1 MNFKQFLIF
10 IGVSLLLHLILLGI
24 AFSSFLAPLFSHYD
38 SVDLDSNK
46 EVTLTLLPTPKP
58 SGESK
63 IVDTAESIPTN
74 TPVDTTPFEGDR
86 NTLASSPAPGQ
97 GNPNLPNN
105 KGKNIPG
112 QDLYNQR
119 YSPNSAPRPPAP
131 PVKQQQQKP
140 NQQKPEKEKPAEK
153 PDQVKMGQRDVT
165 IRQSGQLTAGDQDSS
180 SSPPPDDAMAP
191 QQPSEPA
198 PAASF
203 SSSRIASSMDG
214 GAPDNGAPSIAV
226 KETEEGRY
234 KVKMYRA
241 IGSRWYQ
248 YVHMDTGLLNIGTV
262 KIKFYVHSN
271 GTITDLQVTIG
282 QDNSALLAISRRSIM
297 EVSGQLEPFSPG
309 MKEKLGDG
317 FWDDVNF
324 SIY

>member
-1 MNFKQFLIF
+1 VNFKQFLIF
-10 IGVSLLLHLILLGI
+10 IGISLLLHLFLLGL
-24 AFSSFLAPLFSHYD
+24 AFSSFFAPLFSGLNTP
-38 SVDLDSNK
+38 DLDGAK
-46 EVTLTLLPTPKP
+46 QMTLTMMPSPKP
-58 SGESK
+58 KGETQ
-63 IVDTAESIPTN
+63 IIDTDQSIPTN
-74 TPVDTTPFEGDR
+74 TPADNTPFEGDR
-86 NTLASSPAPGQ
+86 NTLASSAAPGQ
-97 GNPNLPNN
+97 GNPNLPSN

-119 YSPNSAPRPPAP
+119 YSPNSTPQPPAP
-131 PVKQQQQKP
+131 PVKQQQEQKP
-140 NQQKPEKEKPAEK
+140 PDQQKPEKPADKPE
-153 PDQVKMGQRDVT
+153 QTKMGQRDVT
-165 IRQSGQLTAGDQDSS
+165 IRQSGQLAAGEQNTSR
-180 SSPPPDDAMAP
+180 PPSQNPAMA
-191 QQPSEPA
+191 QQPSEPR

-203 SSSRIASSMDG
+203 SSSRIASSMEG

-241 IGSRWYQ
+241 IGTRWYQ

-262 KIKFYVHSN
+262 KIKFYVRSD
-271 GTITDLQVTIG
+271 GTITDLQIATG
-282 QDNSALLAISRRSIM
+282 QDNSALVAISRRSIL

-309 MKEKLGDG
+309 MKEKMGDG